1 MADVADDVL
10 HDDPPAEAD
19 ACIVGSGAGGGAMA
33 YALTKAGL
41 RVVVLEKG
49 PFYRDADFFH
59 DELAVCRRS
68 YFVPDPL
75 KEPHLVSRDG
85 APAQPSTDGW
95 ISCCVGG
102 GTVHMSGFFFRMRA
116 EDFHVR
122 TRFGDVAGTTV
133 ADWPFGLAELEPFYD
148 EVERLIGVS
157 GDASREGREGRE
169 GSKTPYPLGP
179 IVTHPSGALVD
190 AACAKKGLN
199 VFQMARAILSAP
211 YDGRLACHHCGFCGS
226 YGCEVGAKS
235 STVVSFLAHAQATKR
250 MTLIPQAMTT
260 RVLDDGKGRATGVTY
275 LDARGAEQRVRA
287 KVVVLACSAIETARL
302 LLISKLGNGSGL
314 VGKNLM
320 VATLASGAGRFALPS
335 AHFPPGPPE
344 LPFIDRALQDH
355 YVAPASAAL
364 PHAKAGTI
372 LFMLPHK
379 NPIFQAERLAQA
391 GGADKPPLFGAALQR
406 TLRRFFLETRS
417 IEWEAFG
424 EFLPHAGC
432 AVALDPAAKD
442 RFGLPVARVTLATHP
457 ASRAASDWLGAQAH
471 AVMEAT
477 GAIELSRGDERLY
490 PVLQAGTAR
499 MGRDPK
505 TSVLDPTGRSHEV
518 KNLYVAD
525 SSGFPSSSGSP
536 WTLTIMANAL
546 RVARHLVERS
556 KKGEH

>member
-1 MADVADDVL
+1 MADIF
-10 HDDPPAEAD
+10 D

-41 RVVVLEKG
+41 RVVVLERG

-75 KEPHLVSRDG
+75 KDPHMVARDG
-85 APAQPSTDGW
+85 GAPRPSTDGW
-95 ISCCVGG
+95 IACCVGG

-116 EDFHVR
+116 EDFALR
-122 TRFGDVAGTTV
+122 TRFGDVTGTTV
-133 ADWPFGLAELEPFYD
+133 ADWPFGLSELEPFYD
-148 EVERLIGVS
+148 EAETLIGVS
-157 GDASREGREGRE
+157 GDATREGR
-169 GSKTPYPLGP
+169 KTPYPLGP
-179 IVTHPSGALVD
+179 IVTHPSAALID
-190 AACAKKGLN
+190 AACAKRGVP
-199 VFQMARAILSAP
+199 VFQTSRAILSAP

-235 STVVSFLAHAQATKR
+235 SSAVSFLAHAQATKLL
-250 MTLIPQAMTT
+250 TLIPQAMTT
-260 RVLDDGKGRATGVTY
+260 RVLKDDKARVSGVTY
-275 LDARGAEQRVRA
+275 LDDKGVEQRVLA

-302 LLISKLGNGSGL
+302 MLISDVGNGNGL

-320 VATLASGAGRFALPS
+320 VATLASGAGRFPLPS
-335 AHFPPGPPE
+335 PHFPPGPPE
-344 LPFIDRALQDH
+344 LPFIDRAVQTH
-355 YVAPASAAL
+355 YVAPKSAGL

-379 NPIFQAERLAQA
+379 NPIFQAERLSASA
-391 GGADKPPLFGAALQR
+391 GAEAPPLFGAALKQKM
-406 TLRRFFLETRS
+406 RRFFLETRS

-424 EFLPHAGC
+424 EFLPHPGC
-432 AVALDPAAKD
+432 AVTLDPAAKD
-442 RFGLPVARVTLATHP
+442 RFGLPVARVTLAMHP
-457 ASRAASDWLGAQAH
+457 ASRAASDWLGERAAE
-471 AVMEAT
+471 VMDET
-477 GAIELSRGDERLY
+477 GAIEQTRGDDRLY

-505 TSVLDPTGRSHEV
+505 TSVLDETGRSHER

-546 RVARHLVERS
+546 RIAKHVIDRG
-556 KKGEH
+556 KMGEH